1 MQLAPG
7 TLLGPYQILALIG
20 VGGMGQVY
28 RARDTRLERQVAIKV
43 ISAPTKG
50 NDAALER
57 FQREARAIAALTHP
71 HICTLYDVGREG
83 DVEFLVM
90 ECLEGE
96 TLDAVLGRRKSRS
109 KRSPAAPTPLPA
121 QPAGQL
127 GAGTGAAS
135 ALPYN
140 EVLTIATQLSDALAA
155 AHRAGIIHR
164 DLKPGNV
171 MLTPTGV
178 KVLDFGLAKLSSAP
192 HAVADA
198 AGQTATTT
206 AGTHPGLVVGTLPYM
221 APEQVEGRSVDAR
234 TDIFALG
241 GILYEMTTGR
251 RAFAGESPA
260 SLIASIL
267 EHEPQPLNAAQAVPA
282 GFERLVRKCL
292 AKDPNARW
300 QSASDVA
307 DELRWLASGAGSGPI
322 VGAAPRG
329 GRRRARAR
337 SVAAG
342 VTALVALGSLGLWLW
357 TREQGT
363 TAPPPVAVHT
373 QVTFAGDVRAAA
385 LSPDGRTVAFAT
397 GPHGGPIRIM
407 ARDLAGGKAI
417 ELWQGAD
424 VFKLQWL
431 PDASSLLASGM
442 DSSLER
448 GIWLV
453 PRLGGVARRLPE
465 YKRAFARSPD
475 GSQIALSGP
484 DDVGF
489 SVIKTDGNVVRPVLL
504 KGTERVRD
512 IEWTATADQV
522 VLLTSSADGRSI
534 VISTT
539 PEGRNQRQVHD
550 DPLRITAFCS
560 SPVTDALYLLR
571 QRDDTHELLRMGLTG
586 SDHHDARVLLTGLPV
601 FVVPTNF
608 SQPCSVSR
616 DGAHLL
622 YMRGSTRS
630 TLWRL
635 DLRQAAAG
643 AAPLPLGTSRLW
655 QPALSPDGQS
665 LVAVQGQD
673 PSVAQIVKLTPDG
686 GDVVRLGAGFSPV
699 WSPDGKRLAFIS
711 SRSGPRRV
719 WLSDVDGHHASEIK
733 DSTPADEVAWL
744 PDGRIAWDLPGYKNV
759 RIHDLSSGRQ
769 ELLMKESNTAWV
781 GWPRFSPR
789 GDQVALYVN
798 RGSPVQRGLWLLSW
812 PARVERFLAEGLT
825 PLAWAASGEWIY
837 ASGREQSVF
846 RVSPSTGKTE
856 LLGSVP
862 TGSIE
867 PEATCTISA
876 NASVAVCPMAESS
889 YDAWV
894 VEHFDPQV
902 RAPVQR

>member
-43 ISAPTKG
+43 ISDPVKG

-71 HICTLYDVGREG
+71 HICTLHDVGREG

-96 TLDAVLGRRKSRS
+96 TLEAVLRRR
-109 KRSPAAPTPLPA
+109 
-121 QPAGQL
+121 
-127 GAGTGAAS
+127 S

-171 MLTPTGV
+171 MITPTGV

-198 AGQTATTT
+198 AGDAAETT
-206 AGTHPGLVVGTLPYM
+206 AATHPGFVVGTLPYM
-221 APEQVEGRSVDAR
+221 APEQVEGRGVDAR

-251 RAFAGESPA
+251 RAFAGESAA

-267 EHEPQPLNAAQAVPA
+267 EHTPQPLSAAQAVPA

-300 QSASDVA
+300 QSAIDVA

-322 VGAAPRG
+322 VGAAPRADG
-329 GRRRARAR
+329 RRARTWG
-337 SVAAG
+337 VAAG
-342 VTALVALGSLGLWLW
+342 ATALVALGSLGLWLW
-357 TREQGT
+357 TREPGP
-363 TAPPPVAVHT
+363 TAPPPAAVHT

-397 GPHGGPIRIM
+397 GPHGGPIRVM
-407 ARDLAGGKAI
+407 ARDLAGGQAI
-417 ELWQGAD
+417 ELWKGDD

-431 PDASSLLASGM
+431 PDASSVLASGM
-442 DSSLER
+442 DASIQR
-448 GIWLV
+448 GIWLI

-465 YKRAFARSPD
+465 HKREFARSPD
-475 GSQIALSGP
+475 GLQIALNSP
-484 DDVGF
+484 DDAGF
-489 SVIKTDGNVVRPVLL
+489 SVIKLDDNAVRQVPL
-504 KGTERVRD
+504 KGTGRVYD

-522 VLLTSSADGRSI
+522 VLLTSSAADGRFR
-534 VISTT
+534 VISAT
-539 PEGRNQRQVHD
+539 PEGRNQRQVYE
-550 DPLRITAFCS
+550 DPLRLTAFCA

-571 QRDDTHELLRMGLTG
+571 QRDETHELLRVGLTG
-586 SDHHDARVLLTGLPV
+586 SVPQDVRVLLTGLPV
-601 FVVPTNF
+601 FIVTTNF
-608 SQPCSVSR
+608 AQPCSLSSN
-616 DGAHLL
+616 GNQLL

-630 TLWRL
+630 SLWRL
-635 DLRQAAAG
+635 DLRSAAA
-643 AAPLPLGTSRLW
+643 AATPLPLGTSRLSE
-655 QPALSPDGQS
+655 PALSPDGQS
-665 LVAVQGQD
+665 LIAVQGQD
-673 PSVAQIVKLTPDG
+673 SAVAQIVKLSPDG
-686 GDVVRLGAGFSPV
+686 GDVVRLGAGFMPA

-719 WLSDVDGHHASEIK
+719 WLSDADGHHASEIK
-733 DSTPADEVAWL
+733 DSTPNNEVAWL
-744 PDGRIAWDLPGYKNV
+744 PDGRITWQLPSSKNF

-769 ELLMKESNTAWV
+769 ELLMKESNGAVYV
-781 GWPRFSPR
+781 GSPLFSPR
-789 GDQVALYVN
+789 GDQVAIFVN
-798 RGSPVQRGLWLLSW
+798 PGTQVQRGLWLLSW
-812 PARVERFLAEGLT
+812 PAREERLLAEGLF
-825 PLAWAASGEWIY
+825 PIAWAANGEWIY
-837 ASGREQSVF
+837 ASGRDRSVF
-846 RVSPSTGKTE
+846 RVSPTSGKTE
-856 LLGSVP
+856 LLGSIP

-867 PEATCTISA
+867 GVCTISA
-876 NASVAVCPMAESS
+876 DASVAVCPMTESS

-902 RAPVQR
+902 RAPGHR

>member
-43 ISAPTKG
+43 ISDPAMG
-50 NDAALER
+50 DDAALER
-57 FQREARAIAALTHP
+57 FRREARAIAALTHP

-109 KRSPAAPTPLPA
+109 KRSPAAPTPHPEPA
-121 QPAGQL
+121 AGQS
-127 GAGTGAAS
+127 GAGTDAAS

-198 AGQTATTT
+198 AGEAAATA
-206 AGTHPGLVVGTLPYM
+206 AATHPGLVVGTLPYM

-267 EHEPQPLNAAQAVPA
+267 EHDPQPLSAAQAVPA

-322 VGAAPRG
+322 VGAAPRAA
-329 GRRRARAR
+329 RHRARAWG
-337 SVAAG
+337 VAAA
-342 VTALVALGSLGLWLW
+342 VTALVAVGSLGLWLW
-357 TREQGT
+357 TREQRT

-407 ARDLAGGKAI
+407 ARDLAGGHAI
-417 ELWQGAD
+417 ELWRGAD
-424 VFKLQWL
+424 VIKLQWL

-442 DSSLER
+442 DSSLQK
-448 GIWLV
+448 GTWLV

-465 YKRAFARSPD
+465 FKPLFARSPD
-475 GSQIALSGP
+475 GSQIALNGVGE
-484 DDVGF
+484 VGF
-489 SVIKTDGNVVRPVLL
+489 SVVKTDGSVVRRVLL
-504 KGTERVRD
+504 KGTQRFVD
-512 IEWTATADQV
+512 IEWSATADQV
-522 VLLTSSADGRSI
+522 VLLTSSDDDGRSI
-534 VISTT
+534 VISATS
-539 PEGRNQRQVHD
+539 EGRNQRQVYD

-560 SPVTDALYLLR
+560 SPVADALYLLR
-571 QRDDTHELLRMGLTG
+571 ERDDTHELLRVGLTG
-586 SDHHDARVLLTGLPV
+586 PDHHDARVLLTGLPV
-601 FVVPTNF
+601 FEVPTTS
-608 SQPCSVSR
+608 SQPCNVSG
-616 DGAHLL
+616 DGARLL
-622 YMRGSTRS
+622 YMRGSTRAS
-630 TLWRL
+630 LWRL
-635 DLRQAAAG
+635 DLRRAAGG

-655 QPALSPDGQS
+655 EPALSPDGQS

-673 PSVAQIVKLTPDG
+673 IVKLSLERA
-686 GDVVRLGAGFSPV
+686 DVVRLGAGFSPV

-711 SRSGPRRV
+711 SRSGPLRV
-719 WLSDVDGHHASEIK
+719 WVSDVDGHHASEIK
-733 DSTPADEVAWL
+733 DSTPGWDVVWL
-744 PDGRIAWDLPGYKNV
+744 PDGRIAWRLPGGHNY
-759 RIHDLSSGRQ
+759 RIHDPASGQQ
-769 ELLMKESNTAWV
+769 ELLMKESYEAWV
-781 GWPRFSPR
+781 HKPRFSPR
-789 GDQVALYVN
+789 GDQVALFVNPGTPVN
-798 RGSPVQRGLWLLSW
+798 RGLRLLSW
-812 PARVERFLAEGLT
+812 PARDERFIAEGLK

-837 ASGREQSVF
+837 ASGRDRSVF

-862 TGSIE
+862 TGSL
-867 PEATCTISA
+867 EACTISA
-876 NASVAVCPMAESS
+876 DASVAVCSATESS
-889 YDAWV
+889 FDAWV
-894 VEHFDPQV
+894 VEHFDPEV
-902 RAPVQR
+902 RAPMHR